1 MVVEMTSPT
10 SARHADSDPG
20 LGLTTTEAEARARA
34 GRSNASASPA
44 SRSLAGIVR
53 ANLITRFN
61 ILLGTLAVLA
71 IIIGPIQDALFG
83 LVLVAN
89 AGIGIVQELRAKRTL
104 DRLELRNR
112 ANLTVHRDGARV
124 QLAPTELVE
133 GDVVELGP
141 GDQVPADVLVLRA
154 DGLEIDASQLTGEAE
169 PVLVAADEGI
179 EAGSFVVA
187 GNATAELS
195 VVGAQSALGRVE
207 RAAGRYRH
215 ADAELRRATDRVL
228 QIVSWTM
235 VPIATALVVR
245 QLTRAETWRDAAR
258 GSIAGVVAMVPE
270 GIVLLTSMVMALA
283 AIRLARRG
291 VLVSDLAAVETLAR
305 VDVVCTDKTGT
316 LTHGRPRVIGIEPVD
331 GGDLADVH
339 AVLAALVRA
348 DPRPNA
354 TLTAIGEATADVDVD
369 FTDPAWTATVVH
381 PFSSA
386 RRWSGATFAD
396 RGSWLLGAPE
406 VIDPG
411 WLIEGTARTVLL
423 ARVIA
428 DEPVDEIDGHDAFAT
443 GDTASGDTAG
453 GVPRRLSVT
462 ASVRLAE
469 ALRADAGETIAY
481 LGREAVAVKLLSGD
495 APATVA
501 ALAERAGV
509 QVGAAMQGA
518 DLPADGS
525 GEDGDGRTDGRAA
538 LVALAEG
545 TTVFGRMGP
554 TDKSR
559 VIEAL
564 QSAGHTVAMVG
575 DGVNDVVALR
585 AADLAIAMG
594 SGTPASRAVAHLTLL
609 DDRFAALPDVIV
621 AGRRVLANVE
631 RSLALFLTK
640 SVYAAVLAA
649 TVAIAGTNYPLLP
662 RQVTL
667 VGALTIGI
675 PGFVLTASQH
685 APPYEPGLLRRVA
698 HRAVPA
704 GIVAAIA
711 AFVAYVLAR
720 QVAHADVGVARTV
733 VCIVLLGAGLGV
745 IVALA
750 GPRRWQLLAPA
761 MGMLAV
767 AAFALPL
774 SRRIFALEL
783 PTAKATVV
791 VIVAAGVVGALSRTV
806 IIVASRTLSSRAERH
821 LHS

>member
-10 SARHADSDPG
+10 SARRAGNDPG
-20 LGLTTTEAEARARA
+20 FGVGLTTAEAEARARA
-34 GRSNASASPA
+34 GRSNASAAPA

-53 ANLITRFN
+53 ANVVTRFN
-61 ILLGTLAVLA
+61 ILLGALAVLA
-71 IIIGPIQDALFG
+71 VVIGPIQDALFG

-104 DRLELRNR
+104 DRLQLRNR
-112 ANLTVHRDGARV
+112 ANLTVHRDGKRV
-124 QLAPTELVE
+124 QLVPTELVE

-141 GDQVPADVLVLRA
+141 GDQVPADVLVVRA

-169 PVLVAADEGI
+169 PVLVAADERV

-187 GNATAELS
+187 GNATVELS

-207 RAAGRYRH
+207 RAAGRYRR

-228 QIVSWTM
+228 QIISWTM

-245 QLTRAETWRDAAR
+245 QLARADTWREAAR

-283 AIRLARRG
+283 AVRLARRG

-331 GGDLADVH
+331 GGDLADVR
-339 AVLAALVRA
+339 AVLAALARA

-354 TLTAIGEATADVDVD
+354 TLTAIGEATADLDVD
-369 FTDPAWTATVVH
+369 ITDPAWTATTVH

-411 WLIEGTARTVLL
+411 WLVDGTARTVLL

-428 DEPVDEIDGHDAFAT
+428 DEPVDSIDGHDAFAT
-443 GDTASGDTAG
+443 GDTASRDTVSG
-453 GVPRRLSVT
+453 LPQRLSVT
-462 ASVRLAE
+462 ASIRLAE

-501 ALAERAGV
+501 ALAERAGIK
-509 QVGAAMQGA
+509 VGAAKQGA
-518 DLPADGS
+518 DLPEAGPGDDG
-525 GEDGDGRTDGRAA
+525 GDGRAA

-545 TTVFGRMGP
+545 TTVFGRMAP

-649 TVAIAGTNYPLLP
+649 TVAIAGTSYPLLP

-667 VGALTIGI
+667 IGALTIGI

-698 HRAVPA
+698 YRSVPA

-711 AFVAYVLAR
+711 AFLAYVLAR
-720 QVAHADVGVARTV
+720 RVANLDVGVARTV

-761 MGMLAV
+761 VALLAI

-774 SRRIFALEL
+774 TRRIFALDL
-783 PTAKATVV
+783 PSAKATVV

-806 IIVASRTLSSRAERH
+806 IIVASGAPSSRAERH
-821 LHS
+821 R